1 MRGMAES
8 SVDSLK
14 LLTVGQV
21 ADLLGISVRTCWRLS
36 ALAEAGHGS
45 FPRPLRLSA
54 KCVRWRLADLRAYL
68 DHLARDRT

>member
-1 MRGMAES
+1 MRSEL
-8 SVDSLK
+8 DDLR

-21 ADLLGISVRTCWRLS
+21 AELLGISVRTCWRLS
-36 ALAEAGHGS
+36 ALAEAGHGT

-68 DHLARDRT
+68 DRLARDRT